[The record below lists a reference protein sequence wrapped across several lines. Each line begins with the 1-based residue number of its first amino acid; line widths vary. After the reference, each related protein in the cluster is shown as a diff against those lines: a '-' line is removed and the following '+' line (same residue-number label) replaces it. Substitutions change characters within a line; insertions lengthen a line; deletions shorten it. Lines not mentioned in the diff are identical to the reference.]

1 VITSSKITIFVAI
14 ILVAASTVL
23 AKDGGL
29 PKLDIEYACRASEKA
44 VAAIVSVAT
53 DIFGSCKADEEA
65 ARDELRKDWTTFP
78 ASDKARCIQPKEYL
92 PSYVEWLT
100 CLGIARDV
108 KAMRKEQPGP
118 RSSIDKCPV
127 VRYLDDGP
135 IISVTAC

>member
-1 VITSSKITIFVAI
+1 MIAKSKII
-14 ILVAASTVL
+14 ICTAAVLAVVSTAL

-44 VAAIVSVAT
+44 VSAIVSVTT

-65 ARDELRKDWTTFP
+65 ARDELQKGWATFP

-100 CLGIARDV
+100 CIGMARDV
-108 KAMRKEQPGP
+108 KAMRKGQPGP
-118 RSSIDKCPV
+118 TSTADKCPV
-127 VRYLDDGP
+127 VRFQEDGT
-135 IISVTAC
+135 IVSVDAC

>member
-1 VITSSKITIFVAI
+1 VIASSKIAISVAV
-14 ILVAASTVL
+14 ILAAASTAL

-65 ARDELRKDWTTFP
+65 ARDELQKNWATFP

-100 CLGIARDV
+100 CLEMVRDV
-108 KAMRKEQPGP
+108 KALRKGQPGP
-118 RSSIDKCPV
+118 ASTVDKCPV
-127 VRYLDDGP
+127 VRYLEDGT
-135 IISVTAC
+135 ILSVNAC